1 MLYEQILSQ
10 RAAAISYDDLTEDI
24 LHVLKRNI
32 LDSYTGICASLKD
45 TALLQKFE
53 RLAMG
58 SASGN
63 DIDIWG
69 VQKKASVTDAL
80 FMNSILSRRSDL
92 LNTYVSPNGMG
103 VVHPSDNVALV
114 LTLADWLAMD
124 GKTFLRSIY
133 TAFYFSTVFAT
144 YYNPEAA
151 RYDHDAAATFY
162 TALVIGQALG
172 LSEEQLTEAQRISGV
187 LGLDVNQAA
196 EGELTDWKH
205 CTYASCAMRAMQAV
219 KLASAGFE
227 GPREIYQGEAG
238 VDQFFPHAEAILEPP
253 PDLSKIIF
261 KRWPALVFC
270 QTPIDVASDLSGKI
284 LGPRTIASVNVRTY
298 QNAFRNGALPSA
310 YHPVSR
316 AGRTHSIPY
325 CVAAALLKPVEY
337 EDFDDEYS
345 RNSALTQL
353 ISKVNVVE
361 DAEMTKAYPLKSQCC
376 IRVTLADG
384 TVVESARDYPRGD
397 PQEPLS
403 DQEIEN
409 KFRNYFF
416 FAKSKTEQE
425 EVIDRLWKIE
435 REENLDWL
443 LSPLK
448 RHRS

>member
-1 MLYEQILSQ
+1 MLYEQLLSQ

-92 LNTYVSPNGMG
+92 LNTYASPNGMG

-133 TAFYFSTVFAT
+133 IAFYFSTVFAT

-219 KLASAGFE
+219 KLA
-227 GPREIYQGEAG
+227 R
-238 VDQFFPHAEAILEPP
+238 
-253 PDLSKIIF
+253 IIH
-261 KRWPALVFC
+261 
-270 QTPIDVASDLSGKI
+270 G
-284 LGPRTIASVNVRTY
+284 
-298 QNAFRNGALPSA
+298 
-310 YHPVSR
+310 
-316 AGRTHSIPY
+316 
-325 CVAAALLKPVEY
+325 
-337 EDFDDEYS
+337 
-345 RNSALTQL
+345 
-353 ISKVNVVE
+353 
-361 DAEMTKAYPLKSQCC
+361 
-376 IRVTLADG
+376 
-384 TVVESARDYPRGD
+384 
-397 PQEPLS
+397 
-403 DQEIEN
+403 
-409 KFRNYFF
+409 
-416 FAKSKTEQE
+416 
-425 EVIDRLWKIE
+425 
-435 REENLDWL
+435 
-443 LSPLK
+443 
-448 RHRS
+448 